1 MLKTKLVSGSFL
13 LLWLCSFKN
22 EVKGG
27 RWVKSW
33 DLWSLF
39 CRIPKLLLLPILQEE
54 DQLVD
59 FVDENSSDSKPKVD
73 FPSIETDP
81 VLSEIPEKYATNFEE
96 ARAIFLPGQRFL
108 NSSKKDY
115 YIFEEHCVDYVDI
128 QRDLSH
134 MHKGGKI
141 S

>member
-1 MLKTKLVSGSFL
+1 M
-13 LLWLCSFKN
+13 
-22 EVKGG
+22 
-27 RWVKSW
+27 
-33 DLWSLF
+33 
-39 CRIPKLLLLPILQEE
+39 LLLPILQQE

-141 S
+141 SEGIFILIHPEKPIA